1 MRLVLSFPDMT
12 RERANTWSITRRQR
26 RREVDMFRSTR
37 TRLVAAGV
45 SGVALACTPLAAFA
59 GTSGTGSVTTTVTA
73 TATTGA
79 LTIGGTGVAVSVSTA
94 PGTFSGSIGAT
105 VLSVSD
111 LTGTTNGWA
120 VTATYSDPAVGNG
133 LGASNVEVST
143 ANVVPDQLGGVLPAN
158 VTTVA
163 DQALTTPVTVLTT
176 GSNSGAGVTAATA
189 TVKVRVPQTAQT
201 GAVYGGVVTYTV
213 ASVR

>member
-1 MRLVLSFPDMT
+1 
-12 RERANTWSITRRQR
+12 
-26 RREVDMFRSTR
+26 MFRSTR
-37 TRLVAAGV
+37 FRLVAAGV
-45 SGVALACTPLAAFA
+45 SGLAVVCTPLAAFA
-59 GTSGTGSVTTTVTA
+59 GSGTGTVTTTVTA

-94 PGTFSGSIGAT
+94 PGTFSNSIGAT
-105 VLSVSD
+105 VLSISD

-120 VTATYSDPAVGNG
+120 VTATYSDPVTGTG
-133 LGASNVEVST
+133 LGAANVEVST
-143 ANVVPDQLGGVLPAN
+143 SNVVPDVLGGVLATN
-158 VTTVA
+158 VTTVT
-163 DQALTTPVTVLTT
+163 DQVLSTPVTVLST

-201 GAVYGGVVTYTV
+201 GNVYGGVVTYTV

>member
-1 MRLVLSFPDMT
+1 MRLHLSISDMT
-12 RERANTWSITRRQR
+12 QESSDGWSFVRRTRRE
-26 RREVDMFRSTR
+26 EVDMFRSTR
-37 TRLVAAGV
+37 IRLVAAGV
-45 SGVALACTPLAAFA
+45 AGVAIACTPLAAFA
-59 GTSGTGSVTTTVTA
+59 GSGTGTVTTTVTA

-79 LTIGGTGVAVSVSTA
+79 LTIGGAGVAVSVSTA
-94 PGTFSGSIGAT
+94 PGTFSNSIGAT

-143 ANVVPDQLGGVLPAN
+143 ANVVPDVLGGVLPAN
-158 VTTVA
+158 VTTVT

-176 GSNSGAGVTAATA
+176 GANSGSGVTAATA